1 MLLPFCSTVF
11 SSFKKIFIY
20 FFNDPKFALVIH
32 STNNSILRC
41 FTGVTL
47 GSQSHFSRFL
57 SDHILIAYAYSL
69 PACLGQMIILT
80 LSNASLSLCL
90 KIYYPQN
97 VHGHCRGT
105 SSYCLFVI
113 FWNLFFNQ
121 HFCSSAVRWILKVK
135 YKVISTRYIWTFCF
149 MFLLNFFLVLSSYLT
164 FKIHE
169 DPNIV
174 HIGWHLW
181 PKYKIFFWSNEILTS
196 GGQDVAISHLSSSYI
211 ASAHFIV
218 LKLNYLLLKRNY

>member
-1 MLLPFCSTVF
+1 MTISRSDCERRCNIAEILSNRMITHPDVW
-11 SSFKKIFIY
+11 IFFFLILFI

-47 GSQSHFSRFL
+47 CSQSHFSQFL
-57 SDHILIAYAYSL
+57 SDHILITYAYSL

-97 VHGHCRGT
+97 VHGHCRRI

-135 YKVISTRYIWTFCF
+135 YKVIPASYIWTFCF
-149 MFLLNFFLVLSSYLT
+149 MSLLNFFLVKFISHLQNPWGSKCCSYR
-164 FKIHE
+164 
-169 DPNIV
+169 
-174 HIGWHLW
+174 HLW
-181 PKYKIFFWSNEILTS
+181 PKYKIFL
-196 GGQDVAISHLSSSYI
+196 
-211 ASAHFIV
+211 
-218 LKLNYLLLKRNY
+218 